1 MTIGTH
7 RITLD
12 GQSKEIL
19 WAEEKDVL
27 LQAERGI
34 GFERIAEMLER
45 GDYLKIV
52 DHWNAIRYPN
62 QRLFVLKIEGYAY
75 YVPFVET
82 PINVFLKTIVPSRKA
97 TKLYLKGH

>member
-19 WAEEKDVL
+19 WAPEKDAL
-27 LQAERGI
+27 LRAKRGI
-34 GFERIAEMLER
+34 GFSIVARILER
-45 GDYLKIV
+45 DAYLKIV
-52 DHWNAIRYPN
+52 DHWNPARYPH
-62 QRLFVLKIEGYAY
+62 QRAFVLEFRGYAY
-75 YVPFVET
+75 YVPFIET
-82 PINVFLKTIVPSRKA
+82 PDIVFLKTIFPSRKA